1 MKSMK
6 SYHQKRVKKRT
17 IILFLFSILW
27 LCLLVFRLIQLQVI
41 DHPRLKKEAI
51 QQNQNKSTIEP
62 RRGTIFDRNGTI
74 LARSIPK
81 YSVFYQPMEGESDSQ
96 NWATLTKLKKVLE
109 LTPKKLETIRE
120 QIKKDAPFIWI
131 VRKIDETQ
139 ADRVQDMD
147 LNGIYLRE
155 ENKRFY
161 PQGSRAAHVLGRVD
175 IDERGVSG
183 VEYKYNTTLQGKE
196 GEGLILRDAKRR
208 RYRFETLKAPVD
220 GKDLVLTLDEII
232 QYISERELQ
241 KAVAQYQ
248 AEWGTVIVSLP
259 SSGEIL
265 ALANYPT
272 YDLNHLPNL
281 PTRVDRNRA
290 IHHTYDP
297 GSTFKVVTVSAAVE
311 NNSVGF
317 NETFDCSQ
325 GYVVWA
331 GNVFR
336 DHQKF
341 GILSFPQVFI
351 HSSNI
356 GTIGVGQRIG
366 EKNLFNAIKYFGF
379 GQKTGID
386 LPAEERGLLNPL
398 EKWTKISVAS
408 HSIGYEIS
416 VTPIQM
422 LQAINVI
429 ANNGVSVSPKL
440 VKKVLD
446 TEVET
451 PDPSIP
457 YKRVISDETSAKV
470 SAILLD
476 AVLEGTGMEAQIS
489 GYTVIGKTGTAQK
502 FDPVEKK
509 YLSSAHTASFVGFVT
524 QGRPLFSMIVVID
537 DPKGHYYGGQVAAP
551 LFREIAKKILRY
563 LRVPPDRY
571 TPATLVA
578 STTRRETKE

>member
-1 MKSMK
+1 MK
-6 SYHQKRVKKRT
+6 SYHQKKVKKRT
-17 IILFLFSILW
+17 VILFSFSLLW
-27 LCLLVFRLIQLQVI
+27 LSLLVFRLFQLQVI

-51 QQNQNKSTIEP
+51 QQNQNKSTIEA

-96 NWATLTKLKKVLE
+96 QWTTIKRLKNVLE
-109 LTPKKLETIRE
+109 LTPKKLEGIRA
-120 QIKKDAPFIWI
+120 QIGKDSSFIWI
-131 VRKIDETQ
+131 IRKIDETKS
-139 ADRVQDMD
+139 DRIKSMD
-147 LNGIYLRE
+147 LNGIYLME

-175 IDERGVSG
+175 IDEKGVSG
-183 VEYKYNTTLQGKE
+183 IEYKYNTALQGKE

-232 QYISERELQ
+232 QYISESELR
-241 KAVAQYQ
+241 KAVEYHQ
-248 AEWGTVIVSLP
+248 AGWGTVIVSLP

-272 YDLNHLPNL
+272 FDLNHLPSP

-341 GILSFPQVFI
+341 GVLSFPQVFI
-351 HSSNI
+351 HSSNV
-356 GTIGVGQRIG
+356 GTIGIGQRVG

-429 ANNGVSVSPKL
+429 ANNGVSVSPKI
-440 VKKVLD
+440 VKKILD
-446 TEVET
+446 TEIDAHV
-451 PDPSIP
+451 PLSP
-457 YKRVISDETSAKV
+457 YKRIISEETAAKV
-470 SAILLD
+470 SAILHD
-476 AVLEGTGMEAQIS
+476 AVLEGTGIEAQVP
-489 GYTVIGKTGTAQK
+489 GYTIIGKTGTAQK
-502 FDPVEKK
+502 FDLVEKK
-509 YLSSAHTASFVGFVT
+509 YISSAHTASFVGYVT

-537 DPKGHYYGGQVAAP
+537 NPKGHYHGGQVAAP
-551 LFREIAKKILRY
+551 IFRNIAKKILSY
-563 LRVPPDRY
+563 LCIPPDKHAS
-571 TPATLVA
+571 ATLIA
-578 STTRRETKE
+578 SNTRRKTRE